1 MLMAYGRVAILVP
14 CGTAGQCLFTYF
26 KGDFGLL
33 QAAADQGFPPQQ
45 QHQLLNLGLML
56 MGFGHVAILAP
67 LWNTA
72 EAGPLLH
79 QIVAFWGTV
88 GAIGTFGGLSGL
100 RSRPPLDPDV

>member
-1 MLMAYGRVAILVP
+1 
-14 CGTAGQCLFTYF
+14 
-26 KGDFGLL
+26 
-33 QAAADQGFPPQQ
+33 
-45 QHQLLNLGLML
+45 ML

-100 RSRPPLDPDV
+100 RSRPPPDADV